1 MKKIFSI
8 LGMLSFTAMFYAQVG
23 IHTDAPNAT
32 LDVRESS
39 VFSASVP
46 QGVSF
51 PNFTTEERATFVG
64 VQKGTMI
71 YNTTKRCLE
80 LYGVNNGVTDWYC
93 ICDTCEVAAVTE
105 DDAVVDAIK
114 GIEKSVG
121 KTVNGMVDGVDNADF
136 FVDEGCYGYAPA
148 YYVLETGVSTPIVY
162 TAHSA
167 GKRVEQRYTKEFVS
181 YYYDKSTGQL
191 TDRVMDRKNITLV
204 IPAGDFEEGTDKQI
218 IDAYVEIDGNG
229 EFMYTN
235 DDAELQT
242 IYWDVEIGGLK
253 AKVALRLW
261 TDVQFWSC
269 E

>member
-8 LGMLSFTAMFYAQVG
+8 LGMLSFTAMSYAQVG

-32 LDVRESS
+32 LDVREKSLAPS
-39 VFSASVP
+39 LA

-51 PNFTTEERATFVG
+51 PNFTTEERATFTNVK
-64 VQKGTMI
+64 KGTMI

-93 ICDTCEVAAVTE
+93 ICDTCEVVAVTE

-114 GIEKSVG
+114 GIEKFVG
-121 KTVNGMVDGVDNADF
+121 KTVNGMVDGVNNHDF
-136 FVDEGCYGYAPA
+136 FVDEGCFGYGPA

-162 TAHSA
+162 NAHSA

-181 YYYDKSTGQL
+181 YYYDKSTYKL

-218 IDAYVEIDGNG
+218 IDAYIEIDGNG
-229 EFMYTN
+229 EFMYTES
-235 DDAELQT
+235 DALNRT
-242 IYWDVEIGGLK
+242 ISWDVEIGGLK
-253 AKVALRLW
+253 AKVALNLW
-261 TDVQFWSC
+261 TDVWYISC